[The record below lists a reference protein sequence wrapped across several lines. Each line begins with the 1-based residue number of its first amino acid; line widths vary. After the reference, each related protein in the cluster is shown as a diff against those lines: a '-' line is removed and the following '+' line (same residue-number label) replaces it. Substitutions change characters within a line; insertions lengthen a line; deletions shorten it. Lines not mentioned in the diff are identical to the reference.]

1 MATQL
6 TDTAGTYRMN
16 RERYSLFFILMLLW
30 AAVLVQGCATPV
42 RRSAVPQELVAKAE
56 VPGLPGVRYLVAG
69 EMPEFLADAQES
81 IKRELE
87 YRTKT
92 GQKGPLPPANFLAL
106 SGGGDDG
113 AFGAGLLCGW
123 TAAGT
128 RPEFKLVTGISTGAL
143 IAPFA
148 FLGPKYDEQ
157 LKAIYTNTPAK
168 DILTHRNRLA
178 AIFND
183 AMADNAPLWRLAR
196 KYVTEEM
203 LREIAQEHAK
213 GRILLVATTNLD
225 ARLPIIWN
233 MGKIAASDHPKAL
246 ELFRSIMIASAAI
259 PGAFPPVMIDVEAEG
274 KQFHEMHVDGG
285 AVAQVFVYPVRFQLK
300 ERAAEMGIQRE
311 RRLYLIRNSRLDP
324 GWAEVERRT
333 LTIAGR
339 AIASL
344 ILTQGIGDL
353 YRIYS
358 TSQRDGVDYN
368 LAFIPE
374 TFNAPHKEEFDT
386 EYMRQLFQVGYDL
399 AVKGYTWLKKPPGF

>member
-1 MATQL
+1 MATWL
-6 TDTAGTYRMN
+6 TGMAGSYRMN
-16 RERYSLFFILMLLW
+16 RERYSLLLSILCLAL
-30 AAVLVQGCATPV
+30 LVQGCATPV
-42 RRSAVPQELVAKAE
+42 RQGAVPQALVAKAE

-69 EMPEFLADAQES
+69 DMPEFLLDAQES
-81 IKRELE
+81 IKSELQ
-87 YRTKT
+87 YRAKT
-92 GQKGPLPPANFLAL
+92 GQTGPLPPAYYLAL

-143 IAPFA
+143 MAPFA

-157 LKAIYTNTPAK
+157 LKAIYTNTAPK

-178 AIFND
+178 AVFND

-225 ARLPIIWN
+225 ARIPIIWN
-233 MGKIAASDHPKAL
+233 MGKIAASGHPKAL
-246 ELFRSIMIASAAI
+246 DLFRSIMIASAAI
-259 PGAFPPVMIDVEAEG
+259 PAAFPPVMIDVEADG
-274 KQFHEMHVDGG
+274 KRFHEMHVDGG
-285 AVAQVFVYPVRFQLK
+285 AVAQVFVYPARFQLK
-300 ERAAEMGIQRE
+300 ERAAEMGIERE
-311 RRLYLIRNSRLDP
+311 RRLYVVRNSRLDP
-324 GWAEVERRT
+324 NWAEVERRT

-339 AIASL
+339 AIQSL
-344 ILTQGIGDL
+344 ILTQGVGDL
-353 YRIYS
+353 YRIYAI
-358 TSQRDGVDYN
+358 SQRDGVDYN

-374 TFNAPHKEEFDT
+374 TFNAPHTEEFDM
-386 EYMRQLFQVGYDL
+386 EYMRQLFSVGYER
-399 AVKGYTWLKKPPGF
+399 AVNGYPWLKKPPGF

>member
-1 MATQL
+1 MATWL
-6 TDTAGTYRMN
+6 TGMAGSYRMN
-16 RERYSLFFILMLLW
+16 RERYSLLLSILCLALL
-30 AAVLVQGCATPV
+30 VPGCATPV
-42 RRSAVPQELVAKAE
+42 RQGAVPQALVAKAE

-69 EMPEFLADAQES
+69 DMPEFLLDAQES
-81 IKRELE
+81 IKSELQ
-87 YRTKT
+87 YRAKT
-92 GQKGPLPPANFLAL
+92 GQTGPLPPAYYLAL

-113 AFGAGLLCGW
+113 AFGSGLLCGW

-143 IAPFA
+143 MAPFA

-157 LKAIYTNTPAK
+157 LKAIYTNTAPK
-168 DILTHRNRLA
+168 DILTPRNRLA
-178 AIFND
+178 VIFND

-225 ARLPIIWN
+225 ARIPIIWN
-233 MGKIAASDHPKAL
+233 MGKIAASGHPKAL
-246 ELFRSIMIASAAI
+246 ELFHSIMIASAAI
-259 PGAFPPVMIDVEAEG
+259 PGAFPPVMIEVEADG
-274 KQFHEMHVDGG
+274 KRFHEMHVDGG
-285 AVAQVFVYPVRFQLK
+285 AVAQVFVYPARFQLK

-311 RRLYLIRNSRLDP
+311 RRLYLVRNSRLDP
-324 GWAEVERRT
+324 KWAEVERRT
-333 LTIAGR
+333 LTIAER
-339 AIASL
+339 AINSL

-358 TSQRDGVDYN
+358 ISQRDGVDYN

-374 TFNAPHKEEFDT
+374 TFNAPHKENFDT
-386 EYMRQLFQVGYDL
+386 EYMRQLFSVGYDR
-399 AVKGYTWLKKPPGF
+399 AVNGYPWLKKPPGF